1 VSSYTSMDRQL
12 DIPQFHQGDRG
23 PGGELEVRYKCSTC
37 QTYKGESE
45 FAGGGPPQRNG
56 RNYECR
62 SCASIR
68 LKKTPEP
75 IEPSTNGSTP
85 RRKHRGG
92 GEGTGHKAGMP
103 RSLSDVV
110 TERQKRMVERRE
122 QVKVLWEQG
131 LSYAEIGE
139 QLGASRHTIQDDCSA
154 MGLSRMTQRKRS
166 TKEKA
171 SSDTARRVIAEM
183 RSIQMTLEDLELE
196 HVEFDAVEARR
207 FFTEMRHA
215 KAAIN
220 KLHKRVELL
229 KGDPK

>member
-1 VSSYTSMDRQL
+1 MTSYQSMDRQL
-12 DIPQFHQGDRG
+12 DVPQFHDNGRG
-23 PGGELEVRYKCSTC
+23 PGGDLEVRYKCSTC

-75 IEPSTNGSTP
+75 STNGSTP
-85 RRKHRGG
+85 STR
-92 GEGTGHKAGMP
+92 GHKGGMP
-103 RSLSDVV
+103 RSLSDVT
-110 TERQKRMVERRE
+110 TERQRKMIERRE

-154 MGLSRMTQRKRS
+154 MGLSRREVRERT
-166 TKEKA
+166 TKQKGA
-171 SSDTARRVIAEM
+171 SDTARRVIGEM
-183 RSIQMTLEDLELE
+183 RAIQMVLNDLELE

-220 KLHKRVELL
+220 KLHKRVERL

>member
-1 VSSYTSMDRQL
+1 MTSYQSMDRQL
-12 DIPQFHQGDRG
+12 DIPQFVEGDRG
-23 PGGELEVRYKCSTC
+23 PGGELEIRYKCSTC
-37 QTYKGESE
+37 QTLKGEHE

-62 SCASIR
+62 PCASKR
-68 LKKTPEP
+68 LKT
-75 IEPSTNGSTP
+75 TGANP
-85 RRKHRGG
+85 RSR
-92 GEGTGHKAGMP
+92 GHKGGMP

-110 TERQKRMVERRE
+110 TERQRRMVERRE
-122 QVKVLWEQG
+122 KVKVLWEQG

-139 QLGASRHTIQDDCSA
+139 QLGASRHTIQDDCSS
-154 MGLSRMTQRKRS
+154 MGLSRMTVRKRA
-166 TKEKA
+166 TRA
-171 SSDTARRVIAEM
+171 NAASDTARRVVAEM
-183 RSIQMTLEDLELE
+183 RSIQMTLENLELE
-196 HVEFDAVEARR
+196 HVEFDAAEARR